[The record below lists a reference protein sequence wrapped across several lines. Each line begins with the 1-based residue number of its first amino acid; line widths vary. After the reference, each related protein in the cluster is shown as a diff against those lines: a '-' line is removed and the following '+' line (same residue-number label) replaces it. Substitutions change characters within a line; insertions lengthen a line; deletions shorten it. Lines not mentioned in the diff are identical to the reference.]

1 MSTLQSLEAGR
12 STRSESTTKGTPGR
26 ETHEITEN
34 FLSPIICDV
43 PDICSNIVTNI
54 VEEPLEI
61 IPKENGGVNFKDHT
75 TALASPPTLIPSV
88 SLPAEE
94 LSCSFINSE
103 GGIVSIDSAE
113 TCEEGITVE
122 EVPLQIPFQQI
133 QFLAVEPSDD
143 NPVLTPRSPDEPYSQ
158 EPLTRL
164 IPVVEVPGYTESGEY
179 VSVVHEGSL
188 SPHRDVLLSTMT
200 TISQEGLTD
209 LGVTLSPLL
218 SPLGILLSP
227 GGDPSQEST
236 IAVLMESKEGGDTDE
251 AIQDNS
257 DAASGV
263 ISGSCTDMT
272 SIAASVEVT
281 TDQTE
286 KRTSLTT
293 SKTKRKSRPAQ
304 IVPSVSPLQ
313 ASSED
318 DSTPSTPRCRNRR
331 VLQDQSNFQDA
342 RSPVGVD
349 RRGQQ
354 KKVKEHYSSRE
365 SFHDEADEN
374 FVFAASQSC
383 TPPGRVSG
391 VVLTGKRKMSSSRG
405 KVGTKRGRRI

>member
-1 MSTLQSLEAGR
+1 MSTLQSLEAER
-12 STRSESTTKGTPGR
+12 STRSESTTKATPGR
-26 ETHEITEN
+26 DTQEVTEN
-34 FLSPIICDV
+34 SLSPIICDV
-43 PDICSNIVTNI
+43 PYICSNVLTNT
-54 VEEPLEI
+54 VEEPLAMLPE
-61 IPKENGGVNFKDHT
+61 ENGGVNFKDHT
-75 TALASPPTLIPSV
+75 TALTSPATLIPPV
-88 SLPAEE
+88 SMPTEE
-94 LSCSFINSE
+94 LSCSFNNSE
-103 GGIVSIDSAE
+103 GGITSIDSAG

-122 EVPLQIPFQQI
+122 EIPLQIPFQQI
-133 QFLAVEPSDD
+133 QFLAVEQSDD
-143 NPVLTPRSPDEPYSQ
+143 NPVLTPRSPEEPYSQ

-164 IPVVEVPGYTESGEY
+164 IPVVEVPGYTENSEY
-179 VSVVHEGSL
+179 MSVVHTGHL
-188 SPHRDVLLSTMT
+188 SPHRDVLLSAMS

-236 IAVLMESKEGGDTDE
+236 IAVLVESKEGGDTDE

-257 DAASGV
+257 HVPSGV
-263 ISGSCTDMT
+263 IPGSCTDMT
-272 SIAASVEVT
+272 SIAASVEIT
-281 TDQTE
+281 TEQSE
-286 KRTSLTT
+286 KRASLTT

-304 IVPSVSPLQ
+304 IVPSVSPLL

-318 DSTPSTPRCRNRR
+318 GSTPNTPRCRNRR
-331 VLQDQSNFQDA
+331 VLQDQSNFKDA

-354 KKVKEHYSSRE
+354 KKVKTHSPKE

-391 VVLTGKRKMSSSRG
+391 VLLTGKRKMPSSRG
-405 KVGTKRGRRI
+405 KLGTKRGRRT